1 MKKSKK
7 KKNPVTVSWKKAAN
21 AKGYRIALSKKKN
34 GKYKK
39 VTDTKKTKYTFK
51 KTKGTYYVKLTAY
64 VVKSDKATFSKATK
78 PVKFKVK

>member
-1 MKKSKK
+1 MQKDTALHFPRKRTVNTKS
-7 KKNPVTVSWKKAAN
+7 NR
-21 AKGYRIALSKKKN
+21 YE
-34 GKYKK
+34 
-39 VTDTKKTKYTFK
+39 KTKYTFK

>member
-1 MKKSKK
+1 MYVASHFLCQSKLRETYYGD
-7 KKNPVTVSWKKAAN
+7 NN
-21 AKGYRIALSKKKN
+21 
-34 GKYKK
+34 
-39 VTDTKKTKYTFK
+39 TKKTKYTFK